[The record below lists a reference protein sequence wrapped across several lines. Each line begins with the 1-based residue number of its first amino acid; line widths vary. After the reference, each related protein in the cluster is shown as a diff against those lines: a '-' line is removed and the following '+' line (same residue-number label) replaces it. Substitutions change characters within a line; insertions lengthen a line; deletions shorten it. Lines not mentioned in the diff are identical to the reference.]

1 MHMNHSKIRNMHD
14 PIDYN
19 IRSKLNVFDIELRSD
34 KNSYALGIIRERIN
48 ITLFWDS
55 SKATCFPTE
64 KNPPATEKKKQQINE
79 ITMNNTNI
87 SPPSYANGSNAR
99 AGGRWFPCTS
109 KHFDGSILGQTR
121 RIGRCK

>member
-1 MHMNHSKIRNMHD
+1 MHD

-64 KNPPATEKKKQQINE
+64 KNPPATEKKTTNKR
-79 ITMNNTNI
+79 NN
-87 SPPSYANGSNAR
+87 YE
-99 AGGRWFPCTS
+99 
-109 KHFDGSILGQTR
+109 
-121 RIGRCK
+121 